1 LLIYQHF
8 EHDPKNLWI
17 TLLKTCSRC
26 PESLEKQAF
35 QQIAHAMGKIKI
47 TNEINDL
54 QISGELTEGLCVQA
68 DGKVGLR
75 VFVHKSRVKSQ
86 IFCKKRL

>member
-1 LLIYQHF
+1 MRCKLLIYQGF
-8 EHDPKNLWI
+8 GRDPKNLWI
-17 TLLKTCSRC
+17 TLLKTRFRC

-54 QISGELTEGLCVQA
+54 KKPSESEDGVLLLTRVKL
-68 DGKVGLR
+68 GLR
-75 VFVHKSRVKSQ
+75 AFVHKSSV
-86 IFCKKRL
+86 

>member
-8 EHDPKNLWI
+8 GHDPKNLWI

-35 QQIAHAMGKIKI
+35 QQIAHAMGKIK
-47 TNEINDL
+47 TSNEINDL
-54 QISGELTEGLCVQA
+54 QVSDKLSEGLSLQGE
-68 DGKVGLR
+68 GKVGLR
-75 VFVHKSRVKSQ
+75 GFVHKSSV
-86 IFCKKRL
+86 